1 MYSSPMPATAGATDE
16 ETNQSSS
23 EMVDCTDD
31 DIGDA
36 PVNVLLIDDQ
46 AMIGEA
52 VRRMLASEPQVKF
65 HYCSDPRLA
74 ITQAEAIAPTVILQ
88 DLVMPDVD
96 GLSLLQQFRSHP
108 QLQSVPLIML
118 STRDEPA
125 VKAQAFGLGA
135 NDYLIKLPDRV
146 ELVARIRYHSRAYQ
160 NLQARSAA
168 ITAQNHAQELE
179 QTLVELRE
187 TQAQLI
193 QTEKLSNLGQMVAGV
208 AHEMSNPV
216 NFVSGNL
223 KYVQDYVQDLIGFI
237 QLYQREYPQTTPAID
252 AQLESLDFNFM
263 VEDLS
268 DILASMKLGTD
279 RLRDVALSLRNFAR
293 SDQDKMQEVD
303 LHEGI
308 DGTLLILNHR
318 LNRRIDIIKQYGEL
332 PLVAC
337 YPAQLNQV
345 FMNIINNAIDAQL
358 EYDHP
363 APRQITIGTQA
374 LDSHWVEVKIADNGP
389 GMPSEV
395 KQKLFDPFFTTKS
408 IGKGTGLGLSI
419 VRQIVEKHR
428 GLITVESEPERGTTF
443 LIRLA
448 IG

>member
-1 MYSSPMPATAGATDE
+1 MYSSPLGATRGSTE
-16 ETNQSSS
+16 QETNESSP
-23 EMVDCTDD
+23 EIDD
-31 DIGDA
+31 HEGDA

-65 HYCSDPRLA
+65 HYCGDPKRA
-74 ITQAEAIAPTVILQ
+74 IAEAAEIAPTVILQ

-96 GLSLLQQFRSHP
+96 GLELLQQFRSHSK
-108 QLQSVPLIML
+108 LQSVPLIML

-125 VKAQAFGLGA
+125 IKAEAFGMGA

-146 ELVARIRYHSRAYQ
+146 ELVARIRYHSKAYQ

-179 QTLVELRE
+179 RALGELRD

-193 QTEKLSNLGQMVAGV
+193 QTEKLSSLGQMVAGV

-216 NFVSGNL
+216 NFVAGNL
-223 KYVQDYVQDLIGFI
+223 MYVQDYVQDLISLI
-237 QLYQREYPQTTPAID
+237 QLYQREYPQPTPAIG
-252 AQLESLDFNFM
+252 QHLESLDLSFI

-268 DILASMKLGTD
+268 GVLASMKVGTD
-279 RLRDVALSLRNFAR
+279 RLRDVALSLRNFTR
-293 SDQDKMQEVD
+293 SDQDKMHEIN

-318 LNRRIDIIKQYGEL
+318 LNQQIEIIKQYGDL
-332 PLVAC
+332 PMVDC

-345 FMNIINNAIDAQL
+345 FMNIINNAIDALL
-358 EYDHP
+358 EYNHP
-363 APRQITIGTQA
+363 AQRQITIGTRIEAQ
-374 LDSHWVEVKIADNGP
+374 WIEVKISDNGP
-389 GMPSEV
+389 GMLPEV

-419 VRQIVEKHR
+419 VQEIVEKHQ
-428 GLITVESEPERGTTF
+428 GSITVESEPDQGTTF

-448 IG
+448 LG